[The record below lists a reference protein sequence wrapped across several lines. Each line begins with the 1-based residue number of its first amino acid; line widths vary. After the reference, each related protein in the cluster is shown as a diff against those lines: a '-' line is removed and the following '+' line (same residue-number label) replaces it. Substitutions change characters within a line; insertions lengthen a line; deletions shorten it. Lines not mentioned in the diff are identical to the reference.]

1 MTGASTAAVV
11 VFLAT
16 VTAVAVA
23 FLLAL
28 RATMPRRW
36 WLVALIV
43 VVGWLAI
50 PGVLARAHLIDRYD
64 PLPAPA
70 LIVVAALTFA
80 TTALALSPVG
90 KRFAEGLSLAAL
102 VGFQVFR
109 VPVEWTLHRLYLDGV
124 VPVQMTYSGRNFDI
138 VSGATAGLLALWLA
152 SGQRQWQPVLAW
164 NILGLALLINIV
176 TIAVLSTPVPFRQ
189 FTEHAPHRLPSTFP
203 FVWLPTFL
211 VQAALFGH
219 LIVFRALRARK
230 ANPDYQSSA
239 ADLPRAR

>member
-1 MTGASTAAVV
+1 MNGASTAAVV

-16 VTAVAVA
+16 VIAVALA
-23 FLLAL
+23 FVLGL
-28 RATMPRRW
+28 RATMPTRW

-43 VVGWLAI
+43 GVGWLAI
-50 PGVLARAHLIDRYD
+50 PGVLARSHLIDRYD

-70 LIVVAALTFA
+70 LIVVAVLTLA
-80 TTALALSPVG
+80 TTALGFSSVG
-90 KRFAEGLSLAAL
+90 KRFAEGLPLAAL

-152 SGQRQWQPVLAW
+152 SGRRSWRTVLAW
-164 NILGLALLINIV
+164 NVLGSALLANIV
-176 TIAVLSTPVPFRQ
+176 TIAVLSTPVPFAQ
-189 FTEHAPHRLPSTFP
+189 FAEHHRLPSTFP

-219 LIVFRALRARK
+219 LVVFRALRARK
-230 ANPDYQSSA
+230 AHPVDQASA
-239 ADLPRAR
+239 TALSRAP

>member
-1 MTGASTAAVV
+1 MAAVV

-16 VTAVAVA
+16 VTAVAVV
-23 FLLAL
+23 FVLAL
-28 RATMPRRW
+28 RATMPTRW

-50 PGVLARAHLIDRYD
+50 PGGLARAHLIDRYD

-70 LIVVAALTFA
+70 LIVVAVLTLA
-80 TTALALSPVG
+80 TTALAFSSVG
-90 KRFAEGLSLAAL
+90 KRFAEGLPLAAL

-124 VPVQMTYSGRNFDI
+124 VPEQMTYSGRNFDI
-138 VSGATAGLLALWLA
+138 VSGATACLLALWLA
-152 SGQRQWQPVLAW
+152 SGRRSSPLVLAW
-164 NILGLALLINIV
+164 NILGLTLLINIV
-176 TIAVLSTPVPFRQ
+176 TIAVLSTPVSFRQ
-189 FTEHAPHRLPSTFP
+189 FTETAPHQLPSTFP

-219 LIVFRALRARK
+219 LVVFRALRARK
-230 ANPDYQSSA
+230 ANSVYQSSA